1 MIYKRKTYRT
11 ASNSL
16 LRDANFRFAFTLA
29 DLAPT
34 ARLVERDAPNPN
46 HRGSD
51 KISMVERDAPNPNHR
66 GSDKISMVEAR
77 RIELLSKELSVPA
90 SPSAVSPL
98 KFPHLR
104 VG

>member
-51 KISMVERDAPNPNHR
+51 KISMVE
-66 GSDKISMVEAR
+66 AR